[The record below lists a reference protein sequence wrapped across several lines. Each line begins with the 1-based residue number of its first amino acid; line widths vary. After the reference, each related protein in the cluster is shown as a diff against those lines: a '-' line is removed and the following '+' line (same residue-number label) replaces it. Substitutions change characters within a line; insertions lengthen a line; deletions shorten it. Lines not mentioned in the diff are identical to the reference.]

1 MEDHALHQRITKEI
15 MYELIDEVTLSLC
28 FEVHRSAKMGT
39 IFLSETDPESER
51 THQIVDT
58 VGKDV
63 FGQAPVRKQFEC
75 LCPNC
80 QRNMVASRFA
90 PHLEK
95 CMGMGRNSSRVAS
108 KRIANSRKSDGS
120 DNEADNDDANDNDW
134 SSGPV
139 ANNKKNKKSRR
150 GLKNGEGRG
159 ESPSGSSK
167 HSGGSRSGGT
177 SKKARNKQ
185 DDDVTR

>member
-1 MEDHALHQRITKEI
+1 MEDHALTQRITKEI

-28 FEVHRSAKMGT
+28 FEVHRSAKLGT

-51 THQIVDT
+51 NHQIVDT

-75 LCPNC
+75 PCPNC

-120 DNEADNDDANDNDW
+120 DNEANDDSDDNDW
-134 SSGPV
+134 TEKKV
-139 ANNKKNKKSRR
+139 KNKKNKTNRR

-159 ESPSGSSK
+159 ESPSGGPNK
-167 HSGGSRSGGT
+167 HSGGSRSGGS

-185 DDDVTR
+185 DEDVAR